1 MSPEAVWEDARTALA
16 LYAADP
22 AGLGGIVLHGRAGP
36 VRERLLAML
45 PGPTRRLP
53 ANITD
58 GALLG
63 GLDLAATL
71 GAGRP
76 MQAAG
81 LLADLGCGTLVAPM
95 AERLPASLAARLAAR
110 MDGGASF
117 GLVAL
122 DESADP
128 EERVPAALTDRLAF
142 YIDIDGLSHRDVAAP
157 KPGAVTAI
165 GADGLRH
172 RDAAPA
178 ATPTAVTTFD
188 GDGLSHHDAPSVPA
202 AVTAIDRDDLHHRDG
217 PPAMPG
223 TATTATIPDDLIS
236 ALCSAAEAL
245 GVLPIRAVLLAMR
258 AAAAAAKLAGRTQ
271 ASAEDAALA
280 ARLVLAPRAT
290 RIPAGTPDEQSA
302 PEPPPPDTQETGQE
316 QPDSTASLLEAADL
330 VLDAA
335 RAAIPAGLLATLAT
349 AAARHAPGPAGVAGQ
364 RRKGGARGRPIGVR
378 PGQPG
383 GGQRLDFIETLRAA
397 APWQRL
403 RAPDQPGVFPL
414 RIRRDDLRIVRTQQ
428 RARTTTIFL
437 VDASGSSA
445 LNRLAEAKGAVELL
459 LAECYRRRDE
469 VAVIAFR
476 GRAAQILLPPTRSL
490 VRAKRSLATLPGG
503 GGTPLAAGIDA
514 GCALALAAR
523 RAGATPLVVLLT
535 DGRANVTRAG
545 GAGRAQ
551 AGQEA
556 LTAARLLRERGIDAV
571 LLDTSPRAAPEAGAL
586 ASAMGARYVPLPY
599 ADAARVVRAIN
610 PPA

>member
-95 AERLPASLAARLAAR
+95 AERLPAPLAARLAAR

-128 EERVPAALTDRLAF
+128 DERVPAALTDRLAF
-142 YIDIDGLSHRDVAAP
+142 YIDIDGLSHRDAAAP
-157 KPGAVTAI
+157 RPGAVTAI

-172 RDAAPA
+172 RDA
-178 ATPTAVTTFD
+178 
-188 GDGLSHHDAPSVPA
+188 
-202 AVTAIDRDDLHHRDG
+202 

-223 TATTATIPDDLIS
+223 TTATTATIPDDLIS

-271 ASAEDAALA
+271 ATAEDAALA
-280 ARLVLAPRAT
+280 ARLVLSPRAT
-290 RIPAGTPDEQSA
+290 RIPAGTPDQQSA
-302 PEPPPPDTQETGQE
+302 PEPPPPDQQETGQE
-316 QPDSTASLLEAADL
+316 QPDSTASRLDAADL

-383 GGQRLDFIETLRAA
+383 GGQRLDIIETLRAA

-414 RIRRDDLRIVRTQQ
+414 RIRRDDFRIVRTQQ